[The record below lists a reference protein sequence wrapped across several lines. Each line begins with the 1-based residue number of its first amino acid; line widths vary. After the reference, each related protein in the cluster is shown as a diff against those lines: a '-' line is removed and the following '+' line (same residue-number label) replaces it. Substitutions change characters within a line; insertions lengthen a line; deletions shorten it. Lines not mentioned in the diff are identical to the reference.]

1 MGAIRRMALRG
12 EVKRISGLV
21 YEDTRGVIRVWLEN
35 LIRDVVTYAEH
46 ARRPT
51 VTAMD
56 VV

>member
-1 MGAIRRMALRG
+1 VGAIRRMALRG